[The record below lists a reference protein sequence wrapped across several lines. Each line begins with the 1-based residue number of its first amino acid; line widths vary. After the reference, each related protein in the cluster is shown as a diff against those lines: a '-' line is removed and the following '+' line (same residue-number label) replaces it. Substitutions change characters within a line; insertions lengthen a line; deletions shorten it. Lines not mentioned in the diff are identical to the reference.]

1 MRLIDADALMEKL
14 NGIWDCNDMVFEP
27 VDGCCIDAD
36 CKSCRWRET
45 IEYVK
50 RLVQNQTTIT
60 PWRGV
65 EEPPEMKETKEL
77 PGFFMSGL
85 CALFDRY
92 SKVFDLGYATRSNY
106 MGGGIKWHSV
116 YATRPTHWMPIEF
129 PIGFQKKE
137 DA

>member
-14 NGIWDCNDMVFEP
+14 NGIWDCNDMTFAP

-50 RLVQNQTTIT
+50 RLVQNQPTVSPWVSGCDCHQYDVSTTSNLDWTHHSTNTLEQIMKGT
-60 PWRGV
+60 YK
-65 EEPPEMKETKEL
+65 PP
-77 PGFFMSGL
+77 
-85 CALFDRY
+85 
-92 SKVFDLGYATRSNY
+92 
-106 MGGGIKWHSV
+106 
-116 YATRPTHWMPIEF
+116 
-129 PIGFQKKE
+129 KE

>member
-14 NGIWDCNDMVFEP
+14 NGIWDCNDMTFEP

-50 RLVQNQTTIT
+50 RLVQNQTTAS
-60 PWRGV
+60 PWHRVEDELPEIGKRVLVSYGGYVQILKRTDSMTYNGRNYWWNEADGLWERV
-65 EEPPEMKETKEL
+65 EE
-77 PGFFMSGL
+77 G
-85 CALFDRY
+85 AY
-92 SKVFDLGYATRSNY
+92 
-106 MGGGIKWHSV
+106 
-116 YATRPTHWMPIEF
+116 WMPIE
-129 PIGFQKKE
+129 PPKE